1 MISLHYLAAVLLST
15 AAAQQTPPASHASKS
30 ASEATT
36 VLEKID
42 RSGRCATLGRTPQQ
56 RLAKQPM
63 IAPGAPPVLSFK
75 LYEDAKHHRFGNVD
89 VMLDDAGH

>member
-1 MISLHYLAAVLLST
+1 MTSLHYLAAMLLS
-15 AAAQQTPPASHASKS
+15 AAVWQQTSPPVAKKS
-30 ASEATT
+30 APEATT
-36 VLEKID
+36 LIAKID
-42 RSGRCATLGRTPQQ
+42 QSGRCATIGETAQE
-56 RLAKQPM
+56 RLTKRPV

>member
-1 MISLHYLAAVLLST
+1 MMSLSYFAAVLL
-15 AAAQQTPPASHASKS
+15 AAASAQQALLPSATNKAAPRPA
-30 ASEATT
+30 T
-36 VLEKID
+36 VMEKID
-42 RSGRCATLGRTPQQ
+42 QSGRCATIGKTPEQ
-56 RLAKQPM
+56 RLTKQPV

>member
-1 MISLHYLAAVLLST
+1 MMSWFDLTALVLS
-15 AAAQQTPPASHASKS
+15 AAALQQAPNVASRPTPEQAL
-30 ASEATT
+30 
-36 VLEKID
+36 VQQID
-42 RSGRCATLGRTPQQ
+42 QSGRCAILGQTPEQ
-56 RLAKQPM
+56 RLMERPA

>member
-1 MISLHYLAAVLLST
+1 MKSLFYFAAVSLAA
-15 AAAQQTPPASHASKS
+15 AASPQASPPATTNKA
-30 ASEATT
+30 ADEPAT
-36 VLEKID
+36 VMDKID
-42 RSGRCATLGRTPQQ
+42 RSGRCATIGQIPEQ
-56 RLAKQPM
+56 RLTKQPV

>member
-1 MISLHYLAAVLLST
+1 MMSIHYFAAVLLSA
-15 AAAQQTPPASHASKS
+15 AAAQQSPPPSKASKPLP
-30 ASEATT
+30 EAITL
-36 VLEKID
+36 LEKID
-42 RSGRCATLGRTPQQ
+42 RSGRCATVGHTPQQ
-56 RLAKQPM
+56 RLMQRPM

>member
-1 MISLHYLAAVLLST
+1 MISLHYFAALLLSA
-15 AAAQQTPPASHASKS
+15 AAAQNASPPAGSKAAPETS
-30 ASEATT
+30 T

-42 RSGRCATLGRTPQQ
+42 RSGRCATVGQTAEQ
-56 RLAKQPM
+56 RLTKQPL

>member
-1 MISLHYLAAVLLST
+1 MMSLSYFAAVLL
-15 AAAQQTPPASHASKS
+15 AAAASQQTSPLPAATKPAAES
-30 ASEATT
+30 ATI
-36 VLEKID
+36 VEKID
-42 RSGRCATLGRTPQQ
+42 RSGRCATIGKTPEQ
-56 RLAKQPM
+56 RLTKQPA

>member
-1 MISLHYLAAVLLST
+1 MMSIHYFAAVLLSA
-15 AAAQQTPPASHASKS
+15 AAAQQAPPASHASKP
-30 ASEATT
+30 APEATT

-42 RSGRCATLGRTPQQ
+42 RSGRCATVGQTPQQ
-56 RLAKQPM
+56 RLAKQPR

>member
-1 MISLHYLAAVLLST
+1 MISLSYFTALLAA
-15 AAAQQTPPASHASKS
+15 AAFQQTSPTPATNKALPDAVTIMQKV
-30 ASEATT
+30 EQ
-36 VLEKID
+36 
-42 RSGRCATLGRTPQQ
+42 SGRCATIGKTPEQ
-56 RLAKQPM
+56 RLTKRPV

>member
-1 MISLHYLAAVLLST
+1 MMSLHYFAVVLLSA
-15 AAAQQTPPASHASKS
+15 AAAQQTPPPNANKPAP
-30 ASEATT
+30 EAAT

-42 RSGRCATLGRTPQQ
+42 RSGRCATVGQTPQQ